1 MKSRRKR
8 ERTKSNN
15 RHNGIVGKV
24 IQMHD
29 RHYVYVN
36 DAGTRE
42 RLPKIKWYARLW
54 IEILEG
60 FNKRMSI
67 SELREFANKYEKRSS

>member
-8 ERTKSNN
+8 EKMRSNH
-15 RHNGIVGKV
+15 RHDGLVGKV
-24 IQMHD
+24 VYLSD
-29 RHYVYVN
+29 RYYVYVN
-36 DAGTRE
+36 DAGTVE
-42 RLPKIKWYARLW
+42 RLPKMKWYAQLW

-67 SELREFANKYEKRSS
+67 PEIREFANKYKKED